1 MASAPASPSPAPRPT
16 RLPAAVYVIALTI
29 FALGTSEF
37 MIAGLLPDLAAD
49 LDVSIPAAGSLIS
62 AFAIGMLVGAPVM
75 ALLTLRFPRRTTM
88 LVACVVF
95 AAAHVVGTVSD
106 DYGLLLATRVVAA
119 VACATFW
126 AVGAVTAVALAP
138 EGSTA
143 RALAV
148 VLGGLTL
155 ANVLGVPAGTW
166 IGETWGWQSA
176 FAAVAV
182 ATVVSTVATVL
193 FVPDTGG
200 DGASTPM
207 RQRVAAEL
215 EVFGQARLWAA
226 LATTMTFQAAVF
238 CAFSYFA
245 PLLTDVSGIASSRVP
260 AVLLVFGV
268 GTFIGITIGGRYADR
283 HALLNVFVSLAAM
296 SVSLVAL
303 AIVAH
308 SSALVV
314 AGVFA
319 FGVTSFSIASAL
331 NARVFGFAAAA
342 PTLAAAVNVS
352 AFNVGNAAG
361 PWIGGLAISA
371 GLGYVAPV
379 WFALGLT
386 VLALGFATVSWAVE
400 REPTCETAACVAGA

>member
-1 MASAPASPSPAPRPT
+1 MASATPT

-37 MIAGLLPDLAAD
+37 MIAGLLPDLASD

-62 AFAIGMLVGAPVM
+62 AFAVGMLVGAPVM

-95 AAAHVVGTVSD
+95 AVAHVVGAVSD

-119 VACATFW
+119 IACATFW

-138 EGSTA
+138 AGSTA
-143 RALAV
+143 KALAA

-166 IGETWGWQSA
+166 IGEALGWQAA
-176 FAAVAV
+176 FVAVAV

-193 FVPDTGG
+193 FVPDTGA
-200 DGASTPM
+200 DDAATPM

-245 PLLTDVSGIASSRVP
+245 PLLTDVAGIASSRVP

-283 HALLNVFVSLAAM
+283 HALLNVFVSLTAM

-303 AIVAH
+303 AVVAH
-308 SSALVV
+308 SPVLVV
-314 AGVFA
+314 VGVFA
-319 FGVTSFSIASAL
+319 FGVASFSIASAL
-331 NARVFGFAAAA
+331 NARVFGFAADA

-386 VLALGFATVSWAVE
+386 GLALGFATISWAVE
-400 REPTCETAACVAGA
+400 RQPRCETTACVAAAAS

>member
-1 MASAPASPSPAPRPT
+1 
-16 RLPAAVYVIALTI
+16 
-29 FALGTSEF
+29 
-37 MIAGLLPDLAAD
+37 
-49 LDVSIPAAGSLIS
+49 
-62 AFAIGMLVGAPVM
+62 
-75 ALLTLRFPRRTTM
+75 M

-95 AAAHVVGTVSD
+95 AVAHVVGAVSD

-126 AVGAVTAVALAP
+126 AVSAVTAVALAP

-143 RALAV
+143 KALAA

-166 IGETWGWQSA
+166 IGEALGWQAA

-200 DGASTPM
+200 GASTPM
-207 RQRVAAEL
+207 RRRVAAEL

-245 PLLTDVSGIASSRVP
+245 PLLTDVAGIASSRVP

-268 GTFIGITIGGRYADR
+268 GTR
-283 HALLNVFVSLAAM
+283 NAAE
-296 SVSLVAL
+296 
-303 AIVAH
+303 
-308 SSALVV
+308 
-314 AGVFA
+314 
-319 FGVTSFSIASAL
+319 
-331 NARVFGFAAAA
+331 
-342 PTLAAAVNVS
+342 VS
-352 AFNVGNAAG
+352 AQHRFKVTIHSQGD
-361 PWIGGLAISA
+361 
-371 GLGYVAPV
+371 VQ
-379 WFALGLT
+379 
-386 VLALGFATVSWAVE
+386 
-400 REPTCETAACVAGA
+400 

>member
-1 MASAPASPSPAPRPT
+1 MTTTTTT
-16 RLPAAVYVIALTI
+16 RLPASVYVIALTI

-49 LDVSIPAAGSLIS
+49 LDVSIPSAGSLIS

-75 ALLTLRFPRRTTM
+75 ALLTLRFARKRTM

-95 AAAHVVGTVSD
+95 AVAHVVGTFSD
-106 DYGLLLATRVVAA
+106 DYGLLMATRIVAA

-126 AVGAVTAVALAP
+126 AVGAVAAVSLAP
-138 EGSTA
+138 DGSTA

-166 IGETWGWQSA
+166 IGETWGWQAA
-176 FAAVAV
+176 FAAVAI
-182 ATVVSTVATVL
+182 ATALSTVATVL
-193 FVPDTGG
+193 FVPDTGSE
-200 DGASTPM
+200 AAATPM
-207 RQRVAAEL
+207 RERVTEEL
-215 EVFGQARLWAA
+215 AVFWQVRLWVA

-245 PLLTDVSGIASSRVP
+245 PLLTDVSGLASSRVP
-260 AVLLVFGV
+260 LVLLVFGV
-268 GTFIGITIGGRYADR
+268 GTFIGISIGGRYADR
-283 HALLNVFVSLAAM
+283 DALLNVFVSLGTMA
-296 SVSLVAL
+296 VSLVGL
-303 AIVAH
+303 AAVAG
-308 SSALVV
+308 SPVLVV
-314 AGVFA
+314 LGVFL

-331 NARVFGFAAAA
+331 NARVFGFAAEA

-386 VLALGFATVSWAVE
+386 VLALVFATASWAVE
-400 REPTCETAACVAGA
+400 RGPRPGCDTPVCSPAPA

>member
-1 MASAPASPSPAPRPT
+1 MTSATPT

-37 MIAGLLPDLAAD
+37 MIAGLLPDLASD

-62 AFAIGMLVGAPVM
+62 AFAVGMLVGAPVM

-95 AAAHVVGTVSD
+95 AVAHVVGAASD

-143 RALAV
+143 KALAA

-166 IGETWGWQSA
+166 IGEALGWQAA

-182 ATVVSTVATVL
+182 ATAVSTVATVL

-200 DGASTPM
+200 GASTPM
-207 RQRVAAEL
+207 RRRVAAEL

-245 PLLTDVSGIASSRVP
+245 PLLTDVADIASSRVP

-283 HALLNVFVSLAAM
+283 HALLNVFVSLTAM

-303 AIVAH
+303 AVVAH
-308 SSALVV
+308 SSVLVV
-314 AGVFA
+314 VGVFA

-331 NARVFGFAAAA
+331 NARVFGFAADA

-371 GLGYVAPV
+371 GLGYVAPI

-386 VLALGFATVSWAVE
+386 ALALGFATVSWVVE
-400 REPTCETAACVAGA
+400 RGPRCGATACVAAGAS